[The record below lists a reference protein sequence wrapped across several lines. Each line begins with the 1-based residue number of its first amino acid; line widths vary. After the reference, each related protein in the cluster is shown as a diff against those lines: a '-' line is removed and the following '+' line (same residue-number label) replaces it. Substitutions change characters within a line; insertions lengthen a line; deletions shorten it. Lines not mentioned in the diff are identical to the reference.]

1 MTLEE
6 MAQRRQSTESSENS
20 TSEKQ
25 TDVLTKLNE
34 ENRKLSEQNKTLAA
48 KITTLTKKN
57 TSLTKTIDQQEETIR
72 AMNVKLLFPP
82 KPKVEYRERLYQKC
96 KDCDVREVK
105 KELEETELFAVKN
118 FIFTALFMLL
128 AALKNTFIRRDICT
142 LAVSFSRIVCKC
154 GGKIH
159 LVLTKAAHTANS
171 ITDPTAAKIVGGLIY
186 ILWAIIIAA
195 IIIAV
200 LWLLSYTLVH
210 LVNKYWKDIYS
221 ELCIISAAVV
231 ILFFDA
237 PIFSECINTI
247 LIFFVLTGILTV
259 IYEILRFK
267 GVINYE

>member
-1 MTLEE
+1 MN
-6 MAQRRQSTESSENS
+6 A
-20 TSEKQ
+20 
-25 TDVLTKLNE
+25 KL
-34 ENRKLSEQNKTLAA
+34 
-48 KITTLTKKN
+48 I
-57 TSLTKTIDQQEETIR
+57 
-72 AMNVKLLFPP
+72 FPP

-105 KELEETELFAVKN
+105 KELEETEFFAVKN

-128 AALKNTFIRRDICT
+128 AALKNAFIRRDICT

-159 LVLTKAAHTANS
+159 LALTKAAHTANS
-171 ITDPTAAKIVGGLIY
+171 ITDPTAAKIVGILIY

-210 LVNKYWKDIYS
+210 LVNKYWKGVYS

-231 ILFFDA
+231 ILLFDK
-237 PIFSECINTI
+237 PLFSECINTI
-247 LIFFVLTGILTV
+247 LIFFILTGIMIAL
-259 IYEILRFK
+259 YEFLKFK
-267 GVINYE
+267 GVIDYE